1 MDVSELLDALND
13 KQREV
18 VAAPKQNMLVL
29 AGAGSGKTRV
39 LVQRIAWLMQVEQ
52 AAPHSILAV
61 TFTNK
66 AAAEMRARVEQ
77 VTSSIN
83 NSSGTHGMWIG
94 TFHGLAHRLLRM
106 HFQEAKLPQ
115 TFQVLD
121 SDDQL
126 RLIKRIVRSLE
137 LDEKKWPAKQ
147 FVWYINGKKDE
158 GLRPQ
163 HIDTQFDPSE
173 ALFVKVYQA
182 YQDTCDR
189 AGLVDFAELLL
200 RAHELWLHNPEL
212 LAHYQQ
218 RFSHIL
224 VDEFQDTNAI
234 QYAWLTLLGKAQ
246 SKVMIVGDD
255 DQSIYGWRGARIE
268 NIERFTREF
277 DDTKTI
283 RLEQNYRS
291 TANILN
297 AANQLISHNNNRLGK
312 KLWTDDKAGE
322 KISIYTAF
330 NEIDEARF
338 IAGRIKQWR
347 DDGGKL
353 DDVAILYRSNAQ
365 SRLMEEALLQ
375 GQLPYRIYGGQRF
388 FERQEIKDA
397 LAYLRLINN
406 RNDDAAFERII
417 NTPTRGIGNQTVAL
431 IRDAARSLQVTLWQ
445 ACQQMLQAEQLKGR
459 SAKTITNFINLI
471 NQLEDDSTHLDL
483 DQQANFVVQ
492 HSGLKA
498 MYKAEKGERA
508 EQRIENL
515 NELVTACQ
523 TFESDPLSD
532 QEIMAEQTPLTAFLT
547 HAALES
553 GESQASEFE
562 AAVQLMTMH
571 SAKGLEFPLVFIAG
585 LEEGMFPSQQSVE
598 EIGRLEEE
606 RRLCY
611 VGMTRAM
618 DKLYL
623 LHAESRR
630 IYGQE
635 KFHKASRFLREL
647 PEECIQ
653 DIRMQSQVV
662 KPKAVGKF
670 SNTFTL
676 ETFANTGFKLGQ
688 QVKHTKFGEGVVLNY
703 EGSGSQSR
711 IQVNFEEV
719 GSKWLVVEYANLQV
733 V

>member
-18 VAAPKQNMLVL
+18 VAAPLQNMLVL

-39 LVQRIAWLMQVEQ
+39 LVQRIAWIMKVEQ

-66 AAAEMRARVEQ
+66 AAAEMRARVEET
-77 VTSSIN
+77 VGGN
-83 NSSGTHGMWIG
+83 THGMWIG

-115 TFQVLD
+115 SFQVLD

-126 RLIKRIVRSLE
+126 RLVKRIIRSLE

-163 HIDTQFDPSE
+163 HIDAQFDPSE
-173 ALFVKVYQA
+173 AVFVKVYQA
-182 YQDTCDR
+182 YQETCDR
-189 AGLVDFAELLL
+189 SGLVDFAELLL
-200 RAHELWLHNPEL
+200 RAHELWLNNPEL

-218 RFSHIL
+218 RFGHIL

-297 AANQLISHNNNRLGK
+297 AANQLISNNNNRLGK
-312 KLWTDDKAGE
+312 ELWTDDKAGD

-338 IAGRIKQWR
+338 ISGRIKQWR
-347 DDGGKL
+347 DDGGNL

-365 SRLMEEALLQ
+365 SRLLEEALLQ

-397 LAYLRLINN
+397 LAYMRIINN
-406 RNDDAAFERII
+406 RDDDAAFERII

-431 IRDAARSLQVTLWQ
+431 VRDAARSMQVTLWQ

-459 SAKTITNFINLI
+459 GAKTISNFINLI
-471 NQLEDDSTHLDL
+471 DQLEDDTGNLDL
-483 DQQANFVVQ
+483 DQQANFVIQ

-498 MYKAEKGERA
+498 MYQAEKGERA

-523 TFESDPLSD
+523 TFESDPELV
-532 QEIMAEQTPLTAFLT
+532 AEQTALTAFLT

-553 GESQASEFE
+553 GESQAGDHES
-562 AAVQLMTMH
+562 AVQLMTMH

-618 DKLYL
+618 SKLYL
-623 LHAESRR
+623 CHAESRR

-635 KFHKASRFLREL
+635 KNHKASRFLREL
-647 PEECIQ
+647 PEECVEE
-653 DIRMQSQVV
+653 IRMQSQVTR
-662 KPKAVGKF
+662 PKSVGKF

-703 EGSGSQSR
+703 EGSGAQSR
-711 IQVNFEEV
+711 IQVNFAEA
-719 GSKWLVVEYANLQV
+719 GSKWLVVEYANLQAV
-733 V
+733 

>member
-1 MDVSELLDALND
+1 MDVSELLDSLND

-18 VAAPKQNMLVL
+18 VGAPQQNMLVL

-52 AAPHSILAV
+52 AASHSILAV

-66 AAAEMRARVEQ
+66 AAAEMRARVEE
-77 VTSSIN
+77 VTSGN
-83 NSSGTHGMWIG
+83 THGMWIG

-115 TFQVLD
+115 AFQVLD

-126 RLIKRIVRSLE
+126 RLIKRIIRSLA

-163 HIDTQFDPSE
+163 HIDAQFDPSE
-173 ALFVKVYQA
+173 ELFVKVYKA
-182 YQDTCDR
+182 YQETCDR

-234 QYAWLTLLGKAQ
+234 QYAWLTLLGKTRA
-246 SKVMIVGDD
+246 KVMIVGDD

-268 NIERFTREF
+268 NIERFTTEY
-277 DDTKTI
+277 DEAKTI

-291 TANILN
+291 TANILT
-297 AANQLISHNNNRLGK
+297 AANQLISNNNNRLGK
-312 KLWTDDKAGE
+312 ELWTDDKAGE

-397 LAYLRLINN
+397 LAYLRIINN
-406 RNDDAAFERII
+406 RDDDAAFERVI

-431 IRDAARSLQVTLWQ
+431 VRDAARSLQVTLWQ
-445 ACQQMLQAEQLKGR
+445 ACQQLLSTQQLKGR
-459 SAKTITNFINLI
+459 SAKTIATFINLI
-471 NQLEDDSTHLDL
+471 DQLEDDSTDLDL
-483 DQQANFVVQ
+483 DQQANFVIQ

-523 TFESDPLSD
+523 TFVSDPELVED
-532 QEIMAEQTPLTAFLT
+532 LTPLTAFLT

-553 GESQASEFE
+553 GESQAEEFE
-562 AAVQLMTMH
+562 SAVQLMTMH

-618 DKLYL
+618 KKLYL

-635 KFHKASRFLREL
+635 KCHKASRFLREL
-647 PEECIQ
+647 PENCVEE
-653 DIRMQSQVV
+653 IRMQSQVSR
-662 KPKAVGKF
+662 PKSVGKF

-688 QVKHTKFGEGVVLNY
+688 QVAHAKFGEGVVLNY
-703 EGSGSQSR
+703 EGSGAQSR

-719 GSKWLVVEYANLQV
+719 GSKWLVVEYANLQAL
-733 V
+733 

>member
-1 MDVSELLDALND
+1 MDVSELLDSLND

-52 AAPHSILAV
+52 AASHSILAV

-66 AAAEMRARVEQ
+66 AAAEMRARVEE
-77 VTSSIN
+77 VTGGN
-83 NSSGTHGMWIG
+83 THGMWIG

-115 TFQVLD
+115 SFQVLD

-126 RLIKRIVRSLE
+126 RLIKRIIRTLE

-163 HIDTQFDPSE
+163 HIDAQFDPSE
-173 ALFVKVYQA
+173 ELFVKVYKT
-182 YQDTCDR
+182 YQETCDR
-189 AGLVDFAELLL
+189 SGLVDFAELLL
-200 RAHELWLHNPEL
+200 RAHELWLNNPEL
-212 LAHYQQ
+212 LSHYQQ
-218 RFSHIL
+218 RFGHIL

-234 QYAWLTLLGKAQ
+234 QYAWLTMLGRAQ

-268 NIERFTREF
+268 NIERFTNEF
-277 DDTKTI
+277 EDTKTI

-297 AANQLISHNNNRLGK
+297 AANQLISNNNNRLGK
-312 KLWTDDKAGE
+312 ELWTDDKAGE

-338 IAGRIKQWR
+338 IVGCIKKWR
-347 DDGGKL
+347 DEGGKL
-353 DDVAILYRSNAQ
+353 DEVAILYRSNAQ

-375 GQLPYRIYGGQRF
+375 RQLPYRIYGGQRF

-406 RNDDAAFERII
+406 RDDDAAFERII

-445 ACQQMLQAEQLKGR
+445 ACQKMLQAEQLKGR
-459 SAKTITNFINLI
+459 SGKTITTFINLI
-471 NQLEDDSTHLDL
+471 DQLEDDSTDLDL

-498 MYKAEKGERA
+498 MYQAEKGERA

-523 TFESDPLSD
+523 TFVSEPISD
-532 QEIMAEQTPLTAFLT
+532 QEFIEEQTPLTAFLT

-553 GESQASEFE
+553 GESQADEFE

-618 DKLYL
+618 NKLYL
-623 LHAESRR
+623 CHAESRR

-647 PEECIQ
+647 PEECIEE
-653 DIRMQSQVV
+653 IRMQNQVT

-703 EGSGSQSR
+703 EGSGAQSR
-711 IQVNFEEV
+711 IQVNFEDV
-719 GSKWLVVEYANLQV
+719 GSKWLVVEYANLQAV
-733 V
+733 

>member
-1 MDVSELLDALND
+1 
-13 KQREV
+13 
-18 VAAPKQNMLVL
+18 
-29 AGAGSGKTRV
+29 
-39 LVQRIAWLMQVEQ
+39 
-52 AAPHSILAV
+52 
-61 TFTNK
+61 
-66 AAAEMRARVEQ
+66 
-77 VTSSIN
+77 
-83 NSSGTHGMWIG
+83 
-94 TFHGLAHRLLRM
+94 M

-115 TFQVLD
+115 SFQVLD

-126 RLIKRIVRSLE
+126 RLIKRIIRSLE

-163 HIDTQFDPSE
+163 HIDAQFDPSE
-173 ALFVKVYQA
+173 ALFVKVYKT
-182 YQDTCDR
+182 YQETCDR

-200 RAHELWLHNPEL
+200 RAHELWLNNPEL
-212 LAHYQQ
+212 LSHYQQ
-218 RFSHIL
+218 RFGHIL

-234 QYAWLTLLGKAQ
+234 QYAWLTLLGRAQ

-268 NIERFTREF
+268 NIERFTNEF

-297 AANQLISHNNNRLGK
+297 AANQLISNNNNRLGK
-312 KLWTDDKAGE
+312 KLWTDDEAGE
-322 KISIYTAF
+322 KISVYTAF

-338 IAGRIKQWR
+338 IVGCIKKWR
-347 DDGGKL
+347 DEGGKL
-353 DDVAILYRSNAQ
+353 DEVAILYRSNAQ

-375 GQLPYRIYGGQRF
+375 RQLPYRIYGGQRF

-397 LAYLRLINN
+397 LAYLRIINN
-406 RNDDAAFERII
+406 RDDDAAFERII

-431 IRDAARSLQVTLWQ
+431 IRDAARSLEVTLWQ
-445 ACQQMLQAEQLKGR
+445 ACKNMLLTEQLKGR
-459 SAKTITNFINLI
+459 SAKTISNFINLI
-471 NQLEDDSTHLDL
+471 DQLEDDSIDLDL

-498 MYKAEKGERA
+498 MYQAEKGERA

-523 TFESDPLSD
+523 TFESVPLSD
-532 QEIMAEQTPLTAFLT
+532 QEIIEEPTKLTAFLT

-553 GESQASEFE
+553 GESQADEFE
-562 AAVQLMTMH
+562 TAVQLMTMH

-618 DKLYL
+618 NKLYL
-623 LHAESRR
+623 CHAESRR

-647 PEECIQ
+647 PEDCIEE
-653 DIRMQSQVV
+653 IRMQSQVT

-676 ETFANTGFKLGQ
+676 ETFANSGFKLGQ
-688 QVKHTKFGEGVVLNY
+688 LVKHAKFGEGVVLNY
-703 EGSGSQSR
+703 EGCGAQSR
-711 IQVNFEEV
+711 IQVNFADV
-719 GSKWLVVEYANLQV
+719 GSKWLVVEYANLQAV
-733 V
+733 

>member
-1 MDVSELLDALND
+1 MDVSELLDSLND

-18 VAAPKQNMLVL
+18 VGAPQQNMLVL

-52 AAPHSILAV
+52 AASHSILAV

-66 AAAEMRARVEQ
+66 AAAEMRARVEH
-77 VTSSIN
+77 VTSGN
-83 NSSGTHGMWIG
+83 THGMWIG

-126 RLIKRIVRSLE
+126 RLIKRIIRSLA

-163 HIDTQFDPSE
+163 HIDARFDPSE
-173 ALFVKVYQA
+173 ELFVKVYQA
-182 YQDTCDR
+182 YQETCDR

-200 RAHELWLHNPEL
+200 RAHELWLNNPEL

-218 RFSHIL
+218 RFGHIL

-234 QYAWLTLLGKAQ
+234 QYAWLTMLGKAKA
-246 SKVMIVGDD
+246 KVMIVGDD

-268 NIERFTREF
+268 NIERFTNEY
-277 DDTKTI
+277 DDAKTI

-297 AANQLISHNNNRLGK
+297 AANQLISNNNNRLGK
-312 KLWTDDKAGE
+312 ELWTDDKAGE

-353 DDVAILYRSNAQ
+353 DEVAILYRSNAQ

-397 LAYLRLINN
+397 LAYLRIINN
-406 RNDDAAFERII
+406 RDDDAAFERII

-431 IRDAARSLQVTLWQ
+431 VRDAARSLQVTLWQ
-445 ACQQMLQAEQLKGR
+445 ACQQLLNTQQLKGR
-459 SAKTITNFINLI
+459 SAKTIAIFINLVD
-471 NQLEDDSTHLDL
+471 QLEDDSADLDL
-483 DQQANFVVQ
+483 DQQANFVIQ

-523 TFESDPLSD
+523 TFVSDPELVED
-532 QEIMAEQTPLTAFLT
+532 QTPLTAFLT

-553 GESQASEFE
+553 GESQAEEFE

-618 DKLYL
+618 SKLYL

-635 KFHKASRFLREL
+635 KCHKASRFLREL
-647 PEECIQ
+647 PENCVEE
-653 DIRMQSQVV
+653 IRMQSQVSR
-662 KPKAVGKF
+662 PKSVGKF

-688 QVKHTKFGEGVVLNY
+688 QVAHAKFGEGVVLNY
-703 EGSGSQSR
+703 EGSGAQSR

-719 GSKWLVVEYANLQV
+719 GSKWLVVEYANLQAV
-733 V
+733 

>member
-1 MDVSELLDALND
+1 MDVSQLLDSLND

-66 AAAEMRARVEQ
+66 AAAEMRAKVEQ
-77 VTSSIN
+77 ATGGN
-83 NSSGTHGMWIG
+83 THGMWIG

-115 TFQVLD
+115 SFQVLD

-163 HIDTQFDPSE
+163 HIDAQFDPSE
-173 ALFVKVYQA
+173 ALFVKVYKA

-200 RAHELWLHNPEL
+200 RAHELWLNNPEL

-218 RFSHIL
+218 RFAHIL

-234 QYAWLTLLGKAQ
+234 QYAWLTLLGRAQ
-246 SKVMIVGDD
+246 SNVMIVGDD

-268 NIERFTREF
+268 NIEQFTTEF
-277 DDTKTI
+277 EDTKTI

-297 AANQLISHNNNRLGK
+297 AANQLISNNNNRLGK
-312 KLWTDDKAGE
+312 ELWTDDKAGE

-397 LAYLRLINN
+397 LAYMRLINN
-406 RNDDAAFERII
+406 RDDDAAFERII

-431 IRDAARSLQVTLWQ
+431 VRDAARSLQVTLWQ

-471 NQLEDDSTHLDL
+471 DQLEDDSTDLDL
-483 DQQANFVVQ
+483 DQQTNFVIQ

-498 MYKAEKGERA
+498 MYQAEKGERA

-523 TFESDPLSD
+523 TFESEPLSD
-532 QEIMAEQTPLTAFLT
+532 QDEIAELTPLTAFLT

-553 GESQASEFE
+553 GESQADEFE

-598 EIGRLEEE
+598 DIGRLEEE

-618 DKLYL
+618 NKLYL

-647 PEECIQ
+647 PEDCIEE
-653 DIRMQSQVV
+653 IRMQSQVSR
-662 KPKAVGKF
+662 PKAVGKF

-688 QVKHTKFGEGVVLNY
+688 QVKHSKFGEGVVLNY
-703 EGSGSQSR
+703 EGSGAQSR
-711 IQVNFEEV
+711 IQVNFEAV
-719 GSKWLVVEYANLQV
+719 GSKWLVVEFANLQTV
-733 V
+733 

>member
-1 MDVSELLDALND
+1 MDVSQLLDSLND

-18 VAAPKQNMLVL
+18 VAAPLQNMLVL

-52 AAPHSILAV
+52 AASHSILAV

-77 VTSSIN
+77 VSSG
-83 NSSGTHGMWIG
+83 SQGGGTHGMWIG

-126 RLIKRIVRSLE
+126 RLVKRIIRSLE
-137 LDEKKWPAKQ
+137 LDEKKWPPKQ

-163 HIDTQFDPSE
+163 HIDAQFDPSE
-173 ALFVKVYQA
+173 AVFVKVYQA
-182 YQDTCDR
+182 YQETCDR

-218 RFSHIL
+218 RFRHIL

-234 QYAWLTLLGKAQ
+234 QYAWLTLLGKAGKEK
-246 SKVMIVGDD
+246 SNVMIVGDD

-268 NIERFTREF
+268 NIERFTHEF
-277 DDTKTI
+277 DNTKTI

-297 AANQLISHNNNRLGK
+297 AANQLISNNNNRLGK
-312 KLWTDDKAGE
+312 KLWTDDEAGE

-338 IAGRIKQWR
+338 ISGRIKQWR
-347 DDGGKL
+347 DEGGKL
-353 DDVAILYRSNAQ
+353 DEVAILYRSNAQ
-365 SRLMEEALLQ
+365 SRLLEEALLQ

-397 LAYLRLINN
+397 LAYMRLINN
-406 RNDDAAFERII
+406 RDDDAAFERII

-431 IRDAARSLQVTLWQ
+431 IRDAARSMQVTLWQ

-459 SAKTITNFINLI
+459 SAKTIKHFINLI
-471 NQLEDDSTHLDL
+471 DQLEDDSIHLDL
-483 DQQANFVVQ
+483 DQQTNFVIS

-498 MYKAEKGERA
+498 MYQAEKGERA

-523 TFESDPLSD
+523 TFETIPLS
-532 QEIMAEQTPLTAFLT
+532 ELEQSEEPTKLTAFLT

-553 GESQASEFE
+553 GESQADEFE

-585 LEEGMFPSQQSVE
+585 LEEGMFPSQQSIE
-598 EIGRLEEE
+598 DIARLEEE
-606 RRLCY
+606 RRLC
-611 VGMTRAM
+611 
-618 DKLYL
+618 
-623 LHAESRR
+623 
-630 IYGQE
+630 
-635 KFHKASRFLREL
+635 
-647 PEECIQ
+647 
-653 DIRMQSQVV
+653 
-662 KPKAVGKF
+662 
-670 SNTFTL
+670 
-676 ETFANTGFKLGQ
+676 
-688 QVKHTKFGEGVVLNY
+688 
-703 EGSGSQSR
+703 
-711 IQVNFEEV
+711 
-719 GSKWLVVEYANLQV
+719 
-733 V
+733 

>member
-1 MDVSELLDALND
+1 MDVSELLDSLND

-18 VAAPKQNMLVL
+18 VGAPQQNMLVL

-77 VTSSIN
+77 VTN
-83 NSSGTHGMWIG
+83 GNTHGMWIG

-126 RLIKRIVRSLE
+126 RLIKRIIRSLA

-163 HIDTQFDPSE
+163 HIDVQFDPSE

-189 AGLVDFAELLL
+189 SGLVDFAELLL
-200 RAHELWLHNPEL
+200 RAHELWLNNPEL

-234 QYAWLTLLGKAQ
+234 QYAWLTMLGKAQ
-246 SKVMIVGDD
+246 AKVMIVGDD
-255 DQSIYGWRGARIE
+255 DQSIYGWRGAKIE
-268 NIERFTREF
+268 NIERFTSEY
-277 DDTKTI
+277 DNAKTI

-297 AANQLISHNNNRLGK
+297 AANQLISNNNNRLGK
-312 KLWTDDKAGE
+312 ELWTDDKAGE

-406 RNDDAAFERII
+406 RDDDAAFERII

-431 IRDAARSLQVTLWQ
+431 VRDAARSLQVTLWQ
-445 ACQQMLQAEQLKGR
+445 ACQQLLSTQQLKGR
-459 SAKTITNFINLI
+459 SAKTIAAFINLVD
-471 NQLEDDSTHLDL
+471 QLEDDSTDLDL
-483 DQQANFVVQ
+483 DQQANFVIQ

-498 MYKAEKGERA
+498 MYQAEKGERA

-523 TFESDPLSD
+523 TFVSDPELM
-532 QEIMAEQTPLTAFLT
+532 EEQTALTAFLT

-553 GESQASEFE
+553 GESQAEEFE

-611 VGMTRAM
+611 VGITRAM
-618 DKLYL
+618 SKLYL

-635 KFHKASRFLREL
+635 KNHKASRFLREL
-647 PEECIQ
+647 PENCVEE
-653 DIRMQSQVV
+653 IRMQSQVSR
-662 KPKAVGKF
+662 PKSVGKF

-688 QVKHTKFGEGVVLNY
+688 QVAHAKFGEGVVLNY
-703 EGSGSQSR
+703 EGSGAQSR

-719 GSKWLVVEYANLQV
+719 GSKWLVVEYANLQTV
-733 V
+733 

>member
-1 MDVSELLDALND
+1 MDVSELLDSLND
-13 KQREV
+13 KQRDV
-18 VAAPKQNMLVL
+18 VAAPLQNMLVL

-39 LVQRIAWLMQVEQ
+39 LVQRIAWLMKVENT
-52 AAPHSILAV
+52 APHSILAV

-77 VTSSIN
+77 TVDGN
-83 NSSGTHGMWIG
+83 THGMWIG

-115 TFQVLD
+115 SFQVLD
-121 SDDQL
+121 SDDQQ
-126 RLIKRIVRSLE
+126 RLVKRIVRSLE
-137 LDEKKWPAKQ
+137 LDEKKWPPKQ

-163 HIDTQFDPSE
+163 HIDSQYDPTE
-173 ALFVKVYQA
+173 ELFVKVYKT

-200 RAHELWLHNPEL
+200 RAHELWLNNPEL

-218 RFSHIL
+218 RFGHVL

-234 QYAWLTLLGKAQ
+234 QYAWLTMLGKAQ

-255 DQSIYGWRGARIE
+255 DQSIYGWRGAKIE
-268 NIERFTREF
+268 NIERFLQEYN
-277 DDTKTI
+277 DAKTI
-283 RLEQNYRS
+283 KLEQNYRS

-297 AANQLISHNNNRLGK
+297 AANQLIGNNNNRMGK
-312 KLWTDDKAGE
+312 KLWTDGDHGE

-338 IAGRIKQWR
+338 ISGRIKQWR
-347 DDGGKL
+347 DEGGKL

-375 GQLPYRIYGGQRF
+375 SQLPYRIYGGQRF

-406 RNDDAAFERII
+406 RDDDAAFERII

-431 IRDAARSLQVTLWQ
+431 IRDGARSAEITLWQ
-445 ACQQMLQAEQLKGR
+445 ACKQMLSTEQLKGR
-459 SAKTITNFINLI
+459 SAKTIGAFISLI
-471 NQLEDDSTHLDL
+471 DQLEDDSTNLDL
-483 DQQANFVVQ
+483 DQQANFVIQ
-492 HSGLKA
+492 HSGIKA

-523 TFESDPLSD
+523 TFENVPSSD
-532 QEIMAEQTPLTAFLT
+532 QDIIDDLTPLTAFLT

-553 GESQASEFE
+553 GESQADEFE
-562 AAVQLMTMH
+562 SAVQLMTMH

-598 EIGRLEEE
+598 DIGRLEEE

-618 DKLYL
+618 KKLYL
-623 LHAESRR
+623 CHAESRR
-630 IYGQE
+630 LYGQE
-635 KFHKASRFLREL
+635 KFHRPSRFLKEL
-647 PEECIQ
+647 PETCIEE
-653 DIRMQSQVV
+653 IRMQNQVSR
-662 KPKAVGKF
+662 PKSVGKF

-688 QVKHTKFGEGVVLNY
+688 SVSHAKFGEGVVLNY
-703 EGSGSQSR
+703 EGSGAQSR
-711 IQVNFEEV
+711 IQVNFADV
-719 GSKWLVVEYANLQV
+719 GSKWLVVEYANLKAL
-733 V
+733 

>member
-1 MDVSELLDALND
+1 MDVSELLDSLND

-18 VAAPKQNMLVL
+18 VGAPQQNMLVL

-52 AAPHSILAV
+52 AASHSILAV

-77 VTSSIN
+77 VTGGN
-83 NSSGTHGMWIG
+83 THGMWIG

-115 TFQVLD
+115 AFQVLD

-126 RLIKRIVRSLE
+126 RLIKRIIRSLA

-163 HIDTQFDPSE
+163 HIDAQFDPSE
-173 ALFVKVYQA
+173 ELFVKVYKA
-182 YQDTCDR
+182 YQETCDR

-200 RAHELWLHNPEL
+200 RAHELWLNNPEL

-218 RFSHIL
+218 RFTHIL

-234 QYAWLTLLGKAQ
+234 QYAWLTMLGKAKA
-246 SKVMIVGDD
+246 KVMIVGDD

-268 NIERFTREF
+268 NIERFTSEY
-277 DDTKTI
+277 DKAKTI

-297 AANQLISHNNNRLGK
+297 AANQLISNNNNRLGK
-312 KLWTDDKAGE
+312 ELWTDDKAGE

-338 IAGRIKQWR
+338 IASRIKQWR

-353 DDVAILYRSNAQ
+353 DEVAILYRSNAQ

-388 FERQEIKDA
+388 FDRQEIKDA

-406 RNDDAAFERII
+406 RDDDAAFERII

-431 IRDAARSLQVTLWQ
+431 VRDAARSLQVTLWQ
-445 ACQQMLQAEQLKGR
+445 ACQQLLKTEQLKGR
-459 SAKTITNFINLI
+459 SAKTIATFINLV
-471 NQLEDDSTHLDL
+471 NQLEDDSTNLDL
-483 DQQANFVVQ
+483 DQQANFVIQ

-498 MYKAEKGERA
+498 MYQAEKGERA

-523 TFESDPLSD
+523 TFVSEPLSD
-532 QEIMAEQTPLTAFLT
+532 QDEIAELAPLTAFLT

-553 GESQASEFE
+553 GESQAEEFE
-562 AAVQLMTMH
+562 SAVQLMTMH

-618 DKLYL
+618 RKLYL

-647 PEECIQ
+647 PESCVEEV
-653 DIRMQSQVV
+653 RMQSQVSR
-662 KPKAVGKF
+662 PKSVGKF

-688 QVKHTKFGEGVVLNY
+688 QVTHAKFGEGVVLNY
-703 EGSGSQSR
+703 EGSGAQSR

>member
-1 MDVSELLDALND
+1 MDVSELLDSLND

-18 VAAPKQNMLVL
+18 VGAPLQNMLVL

-52 AAPHSILAV
+52 AASHSILAV

-66 AAAEMRARVEQ
+66 AAAEMRTKVEQ
-77 VTSSIN
+77 VTN
-83 NSSGTHGMWIG
+83 GNTHGMWIG

-126 RLIKRIVRSLE
+126 RLIKRIIRSLA

-163 HIDTQFDPSE
+163 HIDAQFDPSE
-173 ALFVKVYQA
+173 ELFVKVYKV
-182 YQDTCDR
+182 YQETCDR

-200 RAHELWLHNPEL
+200 RAHELWLNNPEL

-234 QYAWLTLLGKAQ
+234 QYAWLTMLGKAQ
-246 SKVMIVGDD
+246 ANVMIVGDD
-255 DQSIYGWRGARIE
+255 DQSIYGWRGAKIE
-268 NIERFTREF
+268 NIERFTSEY
-277 DDTKTI
+277 DNAKTI

-297 AANQLISHNNNRLGK
+297 AANQLISNNNNRLGK
-312 KLWTDDKAGE
+312 ELWTDDKAGE

-347 DDGGKL
+347 KDGGKL
-353 DDVAILYRSNAQ
+353 DEVAILYRSNAQ

-406 RNDDAAFERII
+406 RDDDAAFERII

-431 IRDAARSLQVTLWQ
+431 VRDAARSLQVTLWQ
-445 ACQQMLQAEQLKGR
+445 ACQQLLNTQQLKGR
-459 SAKTITNFINLI
+459 SAKTIATFINLI
-471 NQLEDDSTHLDL
+471 GQLEDDSTDLDL
-483 DQQANFVVQ
+483 DQQANFVIQ

-498 MYKAEKGERA
+498 MYQAEKGERA

-523 TFESDPLSD
+523 TFVSDPLSD
-532 QEIMAEQTPLTAFLT
+532 QELLEVQTPLTAFLT

-553 GESQASEFE
+553 GESQAEEFE

-611 VGMTRAM
+611 VGITRAM
-618 DKLYL
+618 SKLYL

-635 KFHKASRFLREL
+635 KYHKASRFLREL
-647 PEECIQ
+647 PESCIEE
-653 DIRMQSQVV
+653 IRLQSQVS
-662 KPKAVGKF
+662 KPKSVGKF

-688 QVKHTKFGEGVVLNY
+688 QVTHTKFGEGVVLNY
-703 EGSGSQSR
+703 EGSGVQSR

-719 GSKWLVVEYANLQV
+719 GCKWLVVEYANLQAV
-733 V
+733 

>member
-1 MDVSELLDALND
+1 MDVSELLDSLND

-18 VAAPKQNMLVL
+18 VGAQQQNMLVL

-52 AAPHSILAV
+52 AASHSILAV

-77 VTSSIN
+77 VTGGN
-83 NSSGTHGMWIG
+83 THGMWIG

-106 HFQEAKLPQ
+106 HFQEANLPQ

-163 HIDTQFDPSE
+163 HIDAQFDPSE
-173 ALFVKVYQA
+173 ALFVKVYKA

-200 RAHELWLHNPEL
+200 RAHELWLNNPEL

-218 RFSHIL
+218 RFRHIL

-234 QYAWLTLLGKAQ
+234 QYAWLTMLGKAQ

-268 NIERFTREF
+268 NIERFTSEY
-277 DDTKTI
+277 DGVHTI

-297 AANQLISHNNNRLGK
+297 AANQLISNNNNRLGK
-312 KLWTDDKAGE
+312 ELWTDDKAGE

-353 DDVAILYRSNAQ
+353 DEVAILYRSNAQ

-375 GQLPYRIYGGQRF
+375 GKLPYRIYGGQRF

-397 LAYLRLINN
+397 LAYLRIINN
-406 RNDDAAFERII
+406 RDDDAAFERII

-431 IRDAARSLQVTLWQ
+431 VRDAARSLQVTLWQ
-445 ACQQMLQAEQLKGR
+445 ACQQLLSTQQLKGR
-459 SAKTITNFINLI
+459 SAKTIATFINLVD
-471 NQLEDDSTHLDL
+471 QLEDDSTDLDL
-483 DQQANFVVQ
+483 DQQANFVIQ

-498 MYKAEKGERA
+498 MYQAEKGERA

-523 TFESDPLSD
+523 TFVSDPELL
-532 QEIMAEQTPLTAFLT
+532 EEQTPLTAFLT

-553 GESQASEFE
+553 GESQAEEFE

-618 DKLYL
+618 SKLYL

-635 KFHKASRFLREL
+635 KYHKASRFLKEL
-647 PEECIQ
+647 PESCVEE
-653 DIRMQSQVV
+653 IRMQNQVSR
-662 KPKAVGKF
+662 PKSVGKF

-676 ETFANTGFKLGQ
+676 ETFENTGFKLGQ
-688 QVKHTKFGEGVVLNY
+688 RVVHAKFGEGVVLNY
-703 EGSGSQSR
+703 EGSGAQSR

-719 GSKWLVVEYANLQV
+719 GSKWLVVEYANLKAV
-733 V
+733 